1 MFLLLLDVVPLFLPL
16 ENSLLSRLATCH
28 APWEMLD
35 MVELSIRIDFAPGQ
49 RLGPGKVRLLE
60 QIAAHG
66 SIAAGG
72 RALGM
77 SYKRAWDLVDEM
89 NTIFGAPVVAPRSG
103 GQKGGGAT
111 LTDLGA
117 RLVEKYREVEKLSV
131 QSTKSLMDAI
141 EKEVVIKPR

>member
-1 MFLLLLDVVPLFLPL
+1 M
-16 ENSLLSRLATCH
+16 A
-28 APWEMLD
+28 
-35 MVELSIRIDFAPGQ
+35 ELSIRIDFAPGQ
-49 RLGPGKVRLLE
+49 RLGPGKIRLLE
-60 QIAAHG
+60 NIAEHG

-103 GQKGGGAT
+103 GTKGGGAT
-111 LTDLGA
+111 LTELGM
-117 RLVEKYREVEKLSV
+117 RIVEKYREVEKLSV

-141 EKEVVIKPR
+141 AKEAKPKPR

>member
-1 MFLLLLDVVPLFLPL
+1 VALFLTL
-16 ENSLLSRLATCH
+16 ENSLSSRLATEL
-28 APWEMLD
+28 AAWEMQRMAD
-35 MVELSIRIDFAPGQ
+35 LSIRIDFAPGQ

-60 QIAAHG
+60 QIAEHG

-103 GQKGGGAT
+103 GNKGGGAT
-111 LTDLGA
+111 LTDLGT
-117 RLVEKYREVEKLSV
+117 RLVAKYRDMERLSG
-131 QSTKSLMDAI
+131 QATKTLMASI
-141 EKEVVIKPR
+141 AKEVVTKPR

>member
-1 MFLLLLDVVPLFLPL
+1 
-16 ENSLLSRLATCH
+16 
-28 APWEMLD
+28 

-60 QIAAHG
+60 QIAEQG

-89 NTIFGAPVVAPRSG
+89 NSIFGAPVVAPRSG

-111 LTDLGA
+111 LTDLGT
-117 RLVEKYREVEKLSV
+117 RLVAKYRDMEKLSG
-131 QSTKSLMDAI
+131 QATKALMASI
-141 EKEVVIKPR
+141 ANEVVTKPR

>member
-1 MFLLLLDVVPLFLPL
+1 M
-16 ENSLLSRLATCH
+16 AQ
-28 APWEMLD
+28 
-35 MVELSIRIDFAPGQ
+35 LSIRIDFAPGQ

-60 QIAAHG
+60 QIAEHG

-111 LTDLGA
+111 LTDLGTRIVA
-117 RLVEKYREVEKLSV
+117 KYREVEKLSV
-131 QSTKSLMDAI
+131 QSTKALMAAI
-141 EKEVVIKPR
+141 EKEVVTKTR

>member
-1 MFLLLLDVVPLFLPL
+1 M
-16 ENSLLSRLATCH
+16 A
-28 APWEMLD
+28 
-35 MVELSIRIDFAPGQ
+35 ELSIRIDFAPGQ

-60 QIAAHG
+60 HIAEHG

-111 LTDLGA
+111 LTELGA
-117 RLVEKYREVEKLSV
+117 RLVAKYRDVEKLSM
-131 QSTKSLMDAI
+131 QSTKSLMVAI
-141 EKEVVIKPR
+141 EKEVVTKAR